1 MATYFE
7 QTGGYPTPE
16 IQKKTEEMLNAS
28 YQKLLTF
35 QAPDGGFSKWAGDN
49 DTDAVESGLALM
61 VLADMSKVRFI
72 DPAVFQKAATYLEKI
87 QGPGGD
93 WGNGS
98 LPITAAVTW
107 ALHAADIN
115 GPAVD
120 KARTW
125 LQLHALSG
133 EAYGMVMGANALAA
147 LDETDPVVAQIVQKL
162 ADTAVIE
169 DDEAHWETAQATLLH
184 AYSGDAATTTTG
196 LAAHLL
202 LVTGLQQSLAQK
214 AVRHL
219 AAAKTSYG
227 GWGSTE
233 STAAALRALA
243 LAGAA
248 AQGTLDVAC
257 NDESAATLV
266 IDSGNCDLLHI
277 IDLDSCLG
285 PGENAWSFS
294 FNGIGE
300 VQYQFEGWY
309 NTEWEAEPEPEE
321 EFELVVVYDP
331 TDPDV
336 GNPVTVTVAA
346 DNTSG
351 TDHGM
356 TLVGIPVPLGMAVK
370 GSGLNNLKED
380 GVLQEWEVRD
390 RTVMAYLE
398 EFPAGASVQFSFEL
412 VPAYPVKTVV
422 PPAFIYSYY
431 NPGVRTVTAPTA
443 LMVAQ
448 VD

>member
-1 MATYFE
+1 MASYFN
-7 QTGGYPTPE
+7 QTGGYPTPAIE
-16 IQKKTEEMLNAS
+16 AKTEEMLSAS

-35 QAPDGGFSKWAGDN
+35 QAGDGGFAKWAGED
-49 DTDAVESGLALM
+49 DTNVVETGLAVM

-72 DPAVFQKAATYLEKI
+72 DPEVFQKAAGYLENT
-87 QGPGGD
+87 QSEAGS
-93 WGNGS
+93 WGES
-98 LPITAAVTW
+98 LPITAAALW
-107 ALHAADIN
+107 ALHAAGVS
-115 GPAVD
+115 GPVPD
-120 KARTW
+120 KARNW
-125 LQLHALSG
+125 LQANALSG
-133 EAYGMVMGANALAA
+133 DPYGMAMAGNALAI
-147 LDETDPVVAQIVQKL
+147 LDSDDPVVAQIVQKF
-162 ADTAVIE
+162 AEDAIIE
-169 DDEAHWETAQATLLH
+169 EDVAHWETPGVTLLH
-184 AYSGDAATTTTG
+184 AYSADAATTTTG

-202 LVTGLQQSLAQK
+202 LITGLQQPLAEK

-248 AQGTLDVAC
+248 AQGTVEVAC
-257 NDESAATLV
+257 NGGAAGTVVL
-266 IDSGNCDLLHI
+266 DPDNADLLHI

-285 PGENAWSFS
+285 LGDNDWSFT
-294 FNGIGE
+294 FDGIGE
-300 VQYQFEGWY
+300 LQYQFEGWY

-331 TDPDV
+331 TNPEV

-346 DNTSG
+346 DNVSG
-351 TDHGM
+351 TGHGM
-356 TLVGIPVPLGMAVK
+356 TLVGIPIPLGMAVK
-370 GSGLNNLKED
+370 GSGLNALKED

-398 EFPAGASVQFSFEL
+398 EFPAGSSVQFSFEL
-412 VPAYPVKTVV
+412 TPAYPVKTII

-431 NPGVRTVTAPTA
+431 NPDIRTTTAPLAMTA
-443 LMVAQ
+443 TA
-448 VD
+448 D